1 MTREIDFNLFED
13 LCQARLESLSGA
25 QYQAK
30 KTYAAVAEQLQHEHQ
45 VLPDAIFLLNQIG
58 EFEQAAALKQLLP
71 AEHMKNPL
79 LKALFKDQ
87 QSFVDQK
94 QLQFGELNKAGI
106 QHYKAG
112 DYTAAVSRF
121 EAALELAPM
130 NTGCALNLIQASI
143 QLLNSQ
149 QKRKSVEL
157 FERCKKTFRV
167 VDNMPL
173 PEHHRVRYKELL
185 QQFDKLREEFRR

>member
-1 MTREIDFNLFED
+1 M
-13 LCQARLESLSGA
+13 CQARLESLSGA

-30 KTYAAVAEQLQHEHQ
+30 KTYAAVADQLSEQHQ

-58 EFEQAAALKQLLP
+58 EFEQAQSLTQLVP
-71 AEHMKNPL
+71 AELMKNPL
-79 LKALFKDQ
+79 LKTLFSDQ
-87 QSFVDQK
+87 QHFVDKK
-94 QLQFGELNKAGI
+94 QQQFGELNKAGI
-106 QHYKAG
+106 KSYKEG
-112 DYTAAVSRF
+112 NFNAAVKQF

-130 NTGCALNLIQASI
+130 NTGSALNLIQASI

-149 QKRKSVEL
+149 QKRKSAEL
-157 FERCKKTFRV
+157 FDRCKKTFRV

-185 QQFDKLREEFRR
+185 QQFDKLRDEMRR